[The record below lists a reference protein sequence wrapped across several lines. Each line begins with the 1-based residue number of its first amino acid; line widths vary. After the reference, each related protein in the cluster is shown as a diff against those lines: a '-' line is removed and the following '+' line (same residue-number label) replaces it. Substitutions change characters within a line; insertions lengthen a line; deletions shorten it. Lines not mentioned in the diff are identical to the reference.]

1 MHVVTSVLRGLVASA
16 VVLAATAFIIGFFP
30 GIEVYH
36 DDAFIKTRAVVEQW
50 NWFLGALVIL
60 LAPGV
65 AVWMRPRM
73 SYALLWSMWSIAVA
87 MIMFVATFD
96 LNDFAVR
103 NVPLWPAEVFGVLMF
118 ALLFLL
124 IAVVPVACGVL
135 WWITREKPLR
145 VELPIARVVT
155 APRR

>member
-16 VVLAATAFIIGFFP
+16 VAIAATAFTIGFFP

-36 DDAFIKTRAVVEQW
+36 ADVFIKTRAVVEQW
-50 NWFLGALVIL
+50 NWFLGALVLL

-65 AVWMRPRM
+65 VVWMRPRI

-87 MIMFVATFD
+87 MIMFVASFD
-96 LNDFAVR
+96 LGDLAVR
-103 NVPLWPAEVFGVLMF
+103 TVALWPAEVFGVLMF

-124 IAVVPVACGVL
+124 IAVVPVACGVV
-135 WWITREKPLR
+135 WWVTREKPMR